1 MNSTDKNQRCDM
13 DTQNKTP
20 RSVQFESIPQ
30 ALKDPPQW
38 VLWCEEERD
47 GRMTKIPYQAGGS
60 LASSTDPDTWGDF
73 DTARKAFRGGDFDGI
88 GFVFAEEGPFVGVDL
103 DDCFDGGA
111 LTDGALGVV
120 ERLDSYTETS
130 PSDTGLH
137 VICRGFIPHER
148 NRTGDADGMK
158 ELEIYEDSRY
168 FTFTGAHLE
177 GTPDAPEQRA
187 RELYSL
193 CTDLFGTAEKNATDE
208 GQTGAL
214 AAQITRSDAEILELI
229 RSSDQGAKFER
240 LWTGETAGYSSHS
253 EADQALCCILS
264 FWTQRDRERVD
275 RLFRKSALYR
285 EEKWERDSYRE
296 PTLDTAMNVNEVYT
310 PANRV
315 TANGQ
320 GDGKGDGKNQNA
332 VTQKSPSG
340 ADEGRKSPQGDG
352 NDGILSTFRSEGGKQ
367 RKQADIIRDLA
378 ADVEMFETP
387 EGKVY
392 ASFEVEGHRE
402 TWPADSDR
410 FEMHLM
416 RLFDRAEGKTPDAQ
430 ALKDAGR
437 MMKAEALFDRETTE
451 VHTRVGR
458 GEDGALYIDLCDE
471 EWRAV
476 RVDEEGWEIVDRPP
490 VHFRRSRS
498 MEPLPVPERDGSI
511 KALKPFV
518 NAGDKDWRLVVA
530 WLVAALRPEGPY
542 PALVLQGEQGSAKS
556 TLARFLRTLV
566 DPSAAPLRSPSRNQR
581 DLMITATNSHV
592 IAFDNVSGLK
602 TWLSD
607 ALCSLATGGG
617 FATRELHTDTEEI
630 IFNAMRPAVLTG
642 IEDVATRDDLAER
655 SLVLTLSAIREE
667 DRMSERALNQRFE
680 AAAPKILAGILDAL
694 SAAERRVGH
703 VKLENPP
710 RMADFAE
717 WVVAAESALPW
728 NEGEFMG
735 AYDENR
741 TTAVLDNIQMNPLA
755 SGIRELMERE
765 DGSKWQGTPSELKDR
780 LDSIVPES
788 DQSAKVYPGSPSWVT
803 RRINRVKK
811 MLREAGIEVETPRVS
826 GKRMIRITG
835 GTHKSGEN
843 AVNAVT
849 QPEKS
854 PPDGAEGR
862 KQGDGKNSMPSP
874 DAVTQAAQGDG
885 KNAPTGKFN
894 GFERGDP
901 VETPDG
907 AGTVK
912 ERRPGDP
919 PTLLVSFDHGPS
931 RRYSP
936 GSLTRQDEA
945 PF

>member
-1 MNSTDKNQRCDM
+1 MN
-13 DTQNKTP
+13 TQTETP
-20 RSVQFESIPQ
+20 RSVNFESIPQ

-38 VLWCEEERD
+38 VLWREEKRD
-47 GRMTKIPYQAGGS
+47 GRLTKVPYQPGGS
-60 LASSTDPDTWGDF
+60 LASSTNPSTWSDF
-73 DTARKAFRGGDFDGI
+73 ETVRAAFESGGFAGI
-88 GFVFAEEGPFVGVDL
+88 GFVFAEDGPFVGVDL

-111 LTDGALGVV
+111 LTDGALDVV

-130 PSDTGLH
+130 PSGTGLH
-137 VICRGFIPHER
+137 VICEGFIPHER
-148 NRTGDADGMK
+148 NRTGGVDGMK
-158 ELEIYEDSRY
+158 ELEIYEDGRY
-168 FTFTGAHLE
+168 FTFTGEHFG
-177 GTPDAPEQRA
+177 GTPNAPKQRA
-187 RELYSL
+187 QELYSL
-193 CTDLFGTAEKNATDE
+193 CKDLFGAAEKNR
-208 GQTGAL
+208 GGGAG
-214 AAQITRSDAEILELI
+214 ARPTPAVDRSDAELLELI
-229 RSSDQGAKFER
+229 RSSEQGDKFER
-240 LWTGETAGYSSHS
+240 LWTGDIAGYSSHS
-253 EADQALCCILS
+253 EADQALCSILS

-275 RLFRKSALYR
+275 TLFRKSNLYR
-285 EEKWERDSYRE
+285 KKWERDSYRK
-296 PTLDTAMNVNEVYT
+296 PTLDTAMDVDEVHQGR
-310 PANRV
+310 NRV
-315 TANGQ
+315 TAKGQ
-320 GDGKGDGKNQNA
+320 GDGKGDGIQKNA
-332 VTQKSPSG
+332 VTQNSG
-340 ADEGRKSPQGDG
+340 RNGAEGRKSPQGDG
-352 NDGILSTFRSEGGKQ
+352 IDGILSNSEPEGGDN
-367 RKQADIIRDLA
+367 RKQADKIRDLA
-378 ADVEMFETP
+378 TDVELFETP

-392 ASFEVEGHRE
+392 AAFEVDGHRE

-416 RLFDRAEGKTPDAQ
+416 RLFLQAEGKTPDAQ
-430 ALKDAGR
+430 ALKDAR
-437 MMKAEALFDRETTE
+437 RVLKSDALFETETTE

-476 RVDEEGWEIVDRPP
+476 RVTGDGWEIVDRPP

-498 MEPLPVPERDGSI
+498 MEPLPVPDEDGDI
-511 KALKPFV
+511 EALRPFV
-518 NAGDKDWRLVVA
+518 NTATDKDWRLVVA

-655 SLVLTLSAIREE
+655 SLVLTLSAIRESE
-667 DRMSERALNQRFE
+667 RMSERALNEKFE
-680 AAAPKILAGILDAL
+680 AAAPVILGGVLDAL
-694 SAAERRVGH
+694 SVAERRVEH
-703 VKLENPP
+703 VQLENPP

-717 WVVAAESALPW
+717 WLVAAEPALPW
-728 NEGEFMG
+728 EEGGFME
-735 AYDENR
+735 AYDVNR

-755 SGIRELMERE
+755 SGIRELMESADR
-765 DGSKWQGTPSELKDR
+765 DTWQGTPSELKDR

-803 RRINRVKK
+803 RRLNRVKK
-811 MLREAGIEVETPRVS
+811 MLREAGIEVETPRVQ

-835 GTHKSGEN
+835 GAHKSREN

-854 PPDGAEGR
+854 ASDGDEGR
-862 KQGDGKNSMPSP
+862 NQGDGKKS
-874 DAVTQAAQGDG
+874 DAVTHAVTQPSEGDG
-885 KNAPTGKFN
+885 KTGRNAQG
-894 GFERGDP
+894 EDLSRGDP

-907 AGTVK
+907 TGTVK
-912 ERRPGDP
+912 ELRPGDP
-919 PTLLVSFDHGPS
+919 PKVLVSLDHGPPK
-931 RRYSP
+931 RYSRD
-936 GSLTRQDEA
+936 SLTRQDEA